1 MINEE
6 SITKLYETIISGN
19 ELTTKELNNMG
30 FNSKDI
36 KELIEQGNLQRIKR
50 GYYSFLSIDDL
61 FMHGKSLIAKKEYDK
76 ATLCF
81 KKCYELD
88 PNHSSSCFQLFLRS
102 INEKDYEEAFKYFD
116 VIFKTENKFYSND
129 SNFYLYLLS
138 IITDVPE
145 KHKEYARFLKIED
158 IRVDFED
165 KRYKDIPQQ
174 NKVRIAVLQRKFPY
188 ALKQLKDLTIKHGFS
203 TVQDIITKT
212 LLLQA
217 IEVETKNK
225 NTLIEFSYNR
235 EYEKIVEFLN
245 EKQKRHDL
253 SLNDRYILILVTAL
267 LEILEKENIP
277 EKKIFQADKIFEAID
292 GCNYE
297 LALQLSEEYNAKN
310 NINNNENAIY
320 LLLYDICESIK
331 KLNSK
336 QTDLEES
343 TPEIEEVV
351 ENTIVEEEPVSFT
364 DIIRYLLQKD
374 LENAF
379 RTLRKYLDSINKR
392 DYEFLVVDLIKI
404 SLIEND
410 VAFTKPM
417 ISLTYLTRN
426 SFVFDISL
434 YIQDFYVALSQNK
447 FDIARIY
454 LDILMNAKN
463 LGINCEFVSDLLQV
477 LNNTEQLLDSKIT
490 KDEVIRPEENE
501 SKIEENTKLKVPIAS
516 IKEEKVNKT
525 IEVKDSEKE
534 FIENKHQQLLTEQG
548 IIILRAMDNERRKN
562 IHRIVK
568 TYPDM
573 VSFSIG
579 EGDKRQIVLRYKPNI
594 DEYVDIKN
602 LVMMGNIAYKNGDYD
617 SCISDYLQL
626 LQFGTPKAFVY
637 AKLGLAYMKKWNI
650 DLSVNYL
657 YIATEL
663 SKNEDRKYDF
673 TELIASLRG
682 EIDESDKKPRFKMKS
697 EDFAND
703 TDNYGIDNFDNI
715 TTYMLETGLDVESAC
730 LQLGYSLEEIDI
742 IKLIYAR
749 EYYSQGDF
757 EKGDQFL
764 KSVEMSNNKTKL
776 TKRIFEE
783 VRTNKKFYMNRTR
796 DNIQRLS
803 LALKVKKGK

>member
-50 GYYSFLSIDDL
+50 GYYLFLSIDDL

-217 IEVETKNK
+217 IEVESKNK
-225 NTLIEFSYNR
+225 NTLIELSYNR
-235 EYEKIVEFLN
+235 EYEKIVDFLN

-320 LLLYDICESIK
+320 LLLYDICSIK

-343 TPEIEEVV
+343 TPEIEEIV

-477 LNNTEQLLDSKIT
+477 LNNTEQILDSKIT
-490 KDEVIRPEENE
+490 KDEVIQPVEKEL
-501 SKIEENTKLKVPIAS
+501 TKEKNLKFEAS
-516 IKEEKVNKT
+516 AALSKEEKVNKT

-548 IIILRAMDNERRKN
+548 IIILRPMDNERRKN

-650 DLSVNYL
+650 DLAINYL

-663 SKNEDRKYDF
+663 SKNEDGKYDF

-764 KSVEMSNNKTKL
+764 KSVEMSDNKTKL